1 MKKTLLTL
9 ALAVATVS
17 VMAQGSVNFTTVSG
31 SLLRSPVYGP
41 ELGNQTLSKSG
52 NNATGIPQGAQVYT
66 GSLLAG
72 SGYTAQ
78 LWAAAGAGQA
88 EGSLVAA
95 LGATTSFRTGTA
107 AGFVANITGVLTGVP
122 LDAPSATLQ
131 LRVWDN
137 QGGTITSWGQALTA
151 FAFSGKSTL
160 FTVNSIGGNLNPPPF
175 LEGIQSFNIYAVPEP
190 GTFVL
195 AGLAAASLL
204 IFRRRK

>member
-9 ALAVATVS
+9 AFAVATIS
-17 VMAQGSVNFTTVSG
+17 VMAQGQVNFTTVSG
-31 SLLRSPVYGP
+31 TLLRAPVYGP
-41 ELGNQTLSKSG
+41 EVGNPGLSKTG
-52 NNATGIPQGAQVYT
+52 NTTAGIPAGVQTYSGA
-66 GSLLAG
+66 LLVG

-78 LWAAAGAGQA
+78 LWAAAGASQA

-107 AGFVANITGVLTGVP
+107 AGYVAGITGVLTGVP
-122 LDAPSATLQ
+122 SDAPSATIQ
-131 LRVWDN
+131 MRVWDN
-137 QGGTITSWGQALTA
+137 MGGTITSWDAALTA
-151 FAFSGKSTL
+151 GAAAGKSTL
-160 FTVNSIGGNLNPPPF
+160 FNVDAIGGNINTPPF
-175 LEGIQSFNIYAVPEP
+175 LTGLTSFNIYAVPEP

>member
-9 ALAVATVS
+9 ALAVTAVS
-17 VMAQGSVNFTTVSG
+17 VIAQGSVNFTTVSG
-31 SLLRSPVYGP
+31 SLLRAPVYGP
-41 ELGNQTLSKSG
+41 ELGDSTVSKTG
-52 NNATGIPQGAQVYT
+52 NSAAGIPAGAQVYT
-66 GSLLAG
+66 GALLTG

-88 EGSLVAA
+88 ADSLVAA
-95 LGATTSFRTGTA
+95 LGATTSFRTGSA

-122 LDAPSATLQ
+122 LDAPAATLQ

-137 QGGTITSWGQALTA
+137 MGGTITSWGQAVTA
-151 FAFSGKSTL
+151 QVASGMSPL

-175 LEGIQSFNIYAVPEP
+175 LEGLQSFNVYAVPEP
-190 GTFVL
+190 STFVL

>member
-9 ALAVATVS
+9 ALAAATIS
-17 VMAQGSVNFTTVSG
+17 VMAQGTVNFTTVSG
-31 SLLRSPVYGP
+31 TLLRAPVYGP
-41 ELGNQTLSKSG
+41 EVGTPGLSKLGNTT
-52 NNATGIPQGAQVYT
+52 AGIPAGTQTYSGA
-66 GSLLAG
+66 LLIG

-95 LGATTSFRTGTA
+95 LGATTSFRTGSA

-122 LDAPSATLQ
+122 LDAPSATIQ

-137 QGGTITSWGQALTA
+137 VGGTITSWGQALTA
-151 FAFSGKSTL
+151 GAAAGKSSL
-160 FTVNSIGGNLNPPPF
+160 FDVASIGGNLNTPPF
-175 LEGIQSFNIYAVPEP
+175 LTGLQSFNIYAVPEP